1 MHNNDTHT
9 GPSFSFKNR
18 MGRLIWNV
26 ISAIFFRF
34 SPNFLH
40 GFRRFLLR
48 SFGAQVGKG
57 VHVYPR
63 VKIWAPWNVV
73 LLDECG
79 IANGAILYSQG
90 KITVG
95 QRAVVS
101 QGVHLCAG
109 THDYNDPGFRLITM
123 PIVIGDQAWVAAEAF
138 IHPGVEI
145 GQGCV
150 IGARSVVTKSMPAW
164 MICAGHPCKPLK
176 ERELIN
182 NVQIGANKGS
192 TFKPLKEFSP
202 ESK

>member
-1 MHNNDTHT
+1 MHNIDNHT